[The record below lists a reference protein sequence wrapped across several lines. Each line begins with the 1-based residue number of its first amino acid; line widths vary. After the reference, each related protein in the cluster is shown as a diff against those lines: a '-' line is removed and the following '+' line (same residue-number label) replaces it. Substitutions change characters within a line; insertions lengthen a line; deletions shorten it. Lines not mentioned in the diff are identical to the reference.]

1 MITATFPQTVAP
13 FLSNTTS
20 RYPAQ
25 NLTAEQRKHLA
36 IQMLSGNIP
45 VTELSGEYQ
54 VSRNFLYELSQK
66 ASNGLDNLFFSPD
79 DEERQKDKKIL
90 YYIPV
95 TKSWLDQVVVALV
108 LLCRSSFRRVMEFF
122 QDILD
127 KSISIGTVHNIIH
140 KAVSDAQQIN
150 SKQDLSR
157 IKAGSH
163 DELFQSRSPVL
174 TGIDLDS
181 TYCYLLALETHRDA
195 DTWGVH
201 LLDLLAQGLHPNYT
215 IADGGLGLRAGQSIA
230 LPSVPCFSDVFH
242 ALYETTKTV
251 IYLENQAYASI
262 AKREE
267 LEKKME
273 KAKRHAKGRSFS
285 KQLSVARYRESIL
298 IRVVDDLCLIL
309 QWMQKDIL
317 AVNELALDT
326 RKSLFNFITDELK
339 MLEDLSNIQRISKLR
354 LRLENQRDDLLGFAT
369 LIDQGLQS
377 ISERFQVPV
386 YLLRDVMSLKNQPQA
401 SPSYYDKLN
410 KLHKK
415 LHDKF
420 FAVHQAIICMTD
432 YIHRT
437 SSMVEN
443 LNSRLRDYFFLRQQI
458 GSSYLDLLRFFF
470 NHHPFTRSEH
480 PERVGKT
487 PAELLNGE
495 PHLHWL
501 ELLGFTLFKRN
512 HNAA

>member
-1 MITATFPQTVAP
+1 MTTATFQQTIFP
-13 FLSNTTS
+13 FQSNTTS

-25 NLTAEQRKHLA
+25 DLTAEQRKHLA
-36 IQMLSGNIP
+36 IQMLSGKTS
-45 VTELSGEYQ
+45 VTELSGEHQ
-54 VSRNFLYELSQK
+54 VSRKFLYELSQM
-66 ASNGLDNLFFSPD
+66 ASDGLDKLFSSPE
-79 DEERQKDKKIL
+79 DEERQKDEKIL
-90 YYIPV
+90 FYIPV
-95 TKSWLDQVVVALV
+95 TNSWLQQVVVALV

-140 KAVSDAQQIN
+140 KAVNDAKLIN

-215 IADGGLGLRAGQSIA
+215 IADGGLGLRSGQSIA
-230 LPSVPCFSDVFH
+230 LPDVPCFGDVFH

-251 IYLENQAYASI
+251 IYIENQAYASI
-262 AKREE
+262 AKRDE
-267 LEKKME
+267 LEKKMD

-285 KQLSVARYRESIL
+285 KQLSIARDRESIL
-298 IRVVDDLCLIL
+298 IRVVDDICLIL

-317 AVNELALDT
+317 AVNELGFDA

-339 MLEDLSNIQRISKLR
+339 MLENLSNIQRISKLR
-354 LRLENQRDDLLGFAT
+354 IRLENQRDTLLGFAT

-386 YLLRDVMSLKNQPQA
+386 YLLRDVMSLKNQSQI
-401 SPSYYDKLN
+401 SQSYYDKIN

-420 FAVHQAIICMTD
+420 FSVQNAIICLSD
-432 YIHRT
+432 NIHRT

-487 PAELLNGE
+487 PTELLTGE

-501 ELLGFTLFKRN
+501 ELLGFTLFKRKN
-512 HNAA
+512 NAA